1 MNAAVLKRVT
11 ATAVIVATTASLHAV
26 VITGAADAATVT
38 VRSGGASGTII
49 LVLNAAIGVTVSSGY
64 LGDIVCPAGIHVTIT
79 GTTPSV
85 SVSYS

>member
-1 MNAAVLKRVT
+1 MNVANIKRVT
-11 ATAVIVATTASLHAV
+11 ATGDIITQTAYLHAV
-26 VITGAADAATVT
+26 VITAGADAATAT
-38 VRSGGASGTII
+38 VKAGGASGTTI

-64 LGDIVCPAGIHVTIT
+64 LGDVQCAAGIHVTIT

>member
-1 MNAAVLKRVT
+1 MNAANLKLVT
-11 ATAVIVATTASLHAV
+11 ATAVITAADAYLHAV
-26 VITGAADAATVT
+26 VITAGADAATAT
-38 VRSGGASGTII
+38 IKAGGASGTTI

-64 LGDIVCPAGIHVTIT
+64 LGDVVCPSGIHVTIT